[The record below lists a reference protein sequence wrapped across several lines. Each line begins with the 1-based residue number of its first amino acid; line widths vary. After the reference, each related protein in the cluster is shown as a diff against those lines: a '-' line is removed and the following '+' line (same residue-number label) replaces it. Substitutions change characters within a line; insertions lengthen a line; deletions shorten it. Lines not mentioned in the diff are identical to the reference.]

1 MILKKII
8 IAIDGFSS
16 CGKSTLAREL
26 AQELE
31 YIYIDSGA
39 MYRAMTLYAIEN
51 NLISDAGADITKIE
65 KGLNSVNISFVPDKD
80 YNPLTILNGR
90 EVERQIRNIEVSSFV
105 SEISKIA
112 SVRRKMVALQRDMG
126 KNKGIVMDGRDIGT
140 VVFPNAELKLF
151 ITADIDVRAKRR
163 YDELVSKNMSVSLD
177 EIRNNIAERD
187 RIDQSRSE
195 SPLKKADDA
204 IIIDNSN
211 LTREEQLEKAL
222 GFANQIIN
230 AY

>member
-1 MILKKII
+1 MILNKII

-26 AQELE
+26 ARELA

-39 MYRAMTLYAIEN
+39 MYRAMTLYAMEN
-51 NLISDAGADITKIE
+51 DLISDAGAKISRIE
-65 KGLNSVNISFVPDKD
+65 EELDKVNISFVPDSD

-90 EVERQIRNIEVSSFV
+90 EVERQIRDIKVSSFV

-112 SVRRKMVALQRDMG
+112 AVRTKMVALQREMG

-140 VVFPNAELKLF
+140 VVFPEAELKLF
-151 ITADIDVRAKRR
+151 ITADIYVRAKRR
-163 YDELVSKNMSVSLD
+163 YDELLAKNMKVSLD
-177 EIRNNIAERD
+177 EIKNNICERD

-204 IIIDNSN
+204 IIIDNSH
-211 LTREEQLEKAL
+211 LTREEQLNKAYEL
-222 GFANQIIN
+222 ANQIIN
-230 AY
+230 AS

>member
-51 NLISDAGADITKIE
+51 NLISDAGVDITKIE
-65 KGLNSVNISFVPDKD
+65 QELSCVNISFVPDKD

-112 SVRRKMVALQRDMG
+112 SVRMKMVALQREMG

-140 VVFPNAELKLF
+140 VVFPDAELKLF

-204 IIIDNSN
+204 IIIDNSK
-211 LTREEQLEKAL
+211 LTREEQLEKAI